1 MYEHD
6 PQIAFLEVLVKVNGI
21 AEKIVDGSDGFHSCK
36 APACGNDSHQRF
48 SGIRALEIGLL
59 QILNQAVSQKDRVTE
74 RFHRQR
80 VFFKARKVVIV
91 GDVPDA
97 YDKVVILKLVVMM
110 ITSMGDLDQPGLE
123 INAFHIALKKLN
135 PFKQLPDGI
144 DDVGHIQIARSHL
157 MKHRCEEEKVIVI
170 DERNFEVPL
179 ARDGPFHLKSGVKT
193 AKATA
198 KNDNALLHKSAT
210 SQ

>member
-21 AEKIVDGSDGFHSCK
+21 AEKIVDGSDCFHSCK

-80 VFFKARKVVIV
+80 VFFKAGMVVV
-91 GDVPDA
+91 VSGVPDA
-97 YDKVVILKLVVMM
+97 YDKMVILKLVVVMM
-110 ITSMGDLDQPGLE
+110 ITAVRDFDQPGLKV
-123 INAFHIALKKLN
+123 NALHVALKELHTFKKLA
-135 PFKQLPDGI
+135 DRI
-144 DDVGHIQIARSHL
+144 DDVRHIQIAGRDL
-157 MKHRCEEEKVIVI
+157 VKHWREEEKVVVVH
-170 DERNFEVPL
+170 ERNLDVPTSSD
-179 ARDGPFHLKSGVKT
+179 RPFHL
-193 AKATA
+193 
-198 KNDNALLHKSAT
+198 
-210 SQ
+210 